1 METGIKKGRAC
12 QLVYT
17 SAEPKQDVR
26 EQALRH
32 ERREGIT
39 CYVALALLTVFGG
52 PGLAVPVY
60 GDWGWVMTGAGLL
73 GCVAL
78 LFYLARL
85 DSDLNLLA
93 EARGAK
99 APRTSKRPIDK
110 HGMKVVPFMP
120 HPHPYPQHHGSWHM
134 AAVPVQS
141 RIRPVDNVKRWPY
154 RRLAQ

>member
-1 METGIKKGRAC
+1 MEVGIKKGRAC
-12 QLVYT
+12 RLVYT
-17 SAEPKQDVR
+17 SSEPKQDAR

-39 CYVALALLTVFGG
+39 CYIALALLTVFGG

-85 DSDLNLLA
+85 DSDLNLLT

-99 APRTSKRPIDK
+99 ASRASKRPADK
-110 HGMKVVPFMP
+110 HAMKSVPLMP
-120 HPHPYPQHHGSWHM
+120 HPHPYPHHHGSWHI
-134 AAVPVQS
+134 AAVPVLS
-141 RIRPVDNVKRWPY
+141 KVRPNDNVKRWPY
-154 RRLAQ
+154 RRLAH